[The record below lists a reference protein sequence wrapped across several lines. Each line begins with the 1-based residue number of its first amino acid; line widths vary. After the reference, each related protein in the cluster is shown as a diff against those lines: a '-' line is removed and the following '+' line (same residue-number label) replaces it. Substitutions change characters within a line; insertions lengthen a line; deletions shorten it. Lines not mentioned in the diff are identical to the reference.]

1 MISGSLLLW
10 SRAFHPCRSHTA
22 SACPPV
28 PSLCTS
34 WCSQRLHL
42 HGRQHGNTSVQLKNK
57 AISNNN
63 NNLGLTSVPTVG
75 FKHGVER
82 VLKHGTCLVLQIY
95 MYLWAQP
102 PSHQVLM
109 RLCIQLQCL
118 AWQMVLGWIWILPLR
133 LVCLSNVQTHV
144 LLAWLSLLQEP
155 HQGPIHNKTSLA
167 VGWGL
172 QLC

>member
-1 MISGSLLLW
+1 MWCNPQKRPHLAPSFPTGFCH
-10 SRAFHPCRSHTA
+10 SRAVKGMRDA
-22 SACPPV
+22 M
-28 PSLCTS
+28 
-34 WCSQRLHL
+34 
-42 HGRQHGNTSVQLKNK
+42 
-57 AISNNN
+57 
-63 NNLGLTSVPTVG
+63 
-75 FKHGVER
+75 
-82 VLKHGTCLVLQIY
+82 LKHGTCLVLQIY

-118 AWQMVLGWIWILPLR
+118 AWQMVLGWIWIIPLR
-133 LVCLSNVQTHV
+133 LVCLSNVQTRV

-172 QLC
+172 QLCLKFRWRPSGSLENMMRMCSRCGLEDLVAFQTSFDSQNSPWLLLVLTWRRH